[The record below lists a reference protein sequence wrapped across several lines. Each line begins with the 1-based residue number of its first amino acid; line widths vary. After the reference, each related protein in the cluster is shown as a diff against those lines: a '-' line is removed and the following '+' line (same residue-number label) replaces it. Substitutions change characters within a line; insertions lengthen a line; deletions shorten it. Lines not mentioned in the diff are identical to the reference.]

1 VVSLSIRT
9 GRRQTARPIQ
19 GTPWGVEVS
28 GDEIVV
34 PVVDRGRLDYLRA
47 GDLSVARTE
56 STVAGPQE
64 VLGQEAGLWVLSPTS
79 DRVVL
84 RRGGKAAGQLLL
96 SDPDGLSSSS
106 TGWFAVQGNERVTL
120 VSSAGLIARVRQ
132 PYNNVASICVT
143 GDGRLFV
150 GIEGKIAQ
158 LR

>member
-1 VVSLSIRT
+1 
-9 GRRQTARPIQ
+9 
-19 GTPWGVEVS
+19 
-28 GDEIVV
+28 V

-47 GDLSVARTE
+47 EDLSVARTE

-106 TGWFAVQGNERVTL
+106 AGWFAVQGNERVTL